1 MDAMGTPVTTAS
13 TMKLVAG
20 EPCLDFVNT
29 VGGRNDAE
37 DAAALVRGDKLGSYA
52 DLVSFAAHAGLVTP
66 ALARELQRR
75 ASREPRAA
83 TAVLRRARAFR
94 EALYRALRA
103 LMLGRSP
110 APSDLRQVN
119 AELAASRRAERLAVR
134 DGRLAWVWPDSTRRL
149 ESPLWLIARGAA
161 ALITS
166 SELARL
172 RECGGED
179 CGWLFLDRS
188 RNHSRQWCTMEDCG
202 NLSKVRRYRE
212 RHAGPKE

>member
-37 DAAALVRGDKLGSYA
+37 DAAARVRGDKLGSYA

-110 APSDLRQVN
+110 APSVQRRTVDADTHTPEKRCRTASAAFPNGNSVN
-119 AELAASRRAERLAVR
+119 GDDRAEEASLARVRAARLSLLSLLSPTPVTRRIRLAGASVR
-134 DGRLAWVWPDSTRRL
+134 QAV
-149 ESPLWLIARGAA
+149 
-161 ALITS
+161 
-166 SELARL
+166 
-172 RECGGED
+172 
-179 CGWLFLDRS
+179 
-188 RNHSRQWCTMEDCG
+188 
-202 NLSKVRRYRE
+202 
-212 RHAGPKE
+212 

>member
-1 MDAMGTPVTTAS
+1 MGLIQPGAPLTAQAPKGIIDPNTGRPV
-13 TMKLVAG
+13 G
-20 EPCLDFVNT
+20 E
-29 VGGRNDAE
+29 NDPFYQE
-37 DAAALVRGDKLGSYA
+37 
-52 DLVSFAAHAGLVTP
+52 
-66 ALARELQRR
+66 
-75 ASREPRAA
+75 
-83 TAVLRRARAFR
+83 
-94 EALYRALRA
+94 
-103 LMLGRSP
+103 
-110 APSDLRQVN
+110 VN
-119 AELAASRRAERLAVR
+119 AELAASRRAERLAFR